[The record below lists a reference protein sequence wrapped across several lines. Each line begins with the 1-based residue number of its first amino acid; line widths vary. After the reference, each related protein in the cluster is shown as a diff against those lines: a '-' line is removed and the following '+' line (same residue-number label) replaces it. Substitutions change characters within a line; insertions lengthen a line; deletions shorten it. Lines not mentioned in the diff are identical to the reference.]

1 MSGRIFLSTAFLI
14 LFLTS
19 AIFSQEIDR
28 NYLQV
33 EEPSAGN
40 FFGVGARAMGMGG
53 AQIATANDAS
63 GLVYNPARLAK
74 VKRIEF
80 SGGMTH
86 QRLNNETGSIGN
98 AQPLSSYYQNQSIT
112 QSNTRFSSA
121 NIVLPV
127 PTYRGSLVFALGF
140 NRMKSFDHAFHSTF
154 IDPTTGTIDLDAVA
168 LETGGINMWS
178 FGGAIDLSP
187 NISVGVAVNYWKGQ
201 DDYLQEYYIQPSI
214 KFESEI
220 RERNRYLYDYSG
232 WNAKL
237 GFSVDA
243 SKFLSVGATIDFP
256 TKFSIDQD
264 FTFNYDSIYV
274 PTDSGIIDEYEL
286 LGHYDLTHP
295 YSFGVGAALN
305 FKYVTLAG
313 DISITDWSQLKPSAR
328 AGVDERLYKEIYQ
341 EVTRWHVGAE
351 FALPKL
357 ATKLRIGYYR
367 DPLPFNSYDP
377 EFNRNYLKTD
387 RRYFTLGAG
396 VLIDQVMTLDVAWN
410 HGVNEF
416 RDDFSQMI
424 KESYTTDKFFVS
436 LAYRL

>member
-1 MSGRIFLSTAFLI
+1 MI

-33 EEPSAGN
+33 EEASAGN

-86 QRLNNETGSIGN
+86 QRLNNETGFIGN
-98 AQPLSSYYQNQSIT
+98 VQPLSSYYQNQSIT

-127 PTYRGSLVFALGF
+127 PTYRGGLVFALGF

-154 IDPTTGTIDLDAVA
+154 IDPTTGAIGLDALA

-187 NISVGVAVNYWKGQ
+187 NISVGGAVNYWKGQ
-201 DDYLQEYYIQPSI
+201 DDYLQEYYLQTLLV
-214 KFESEI
+214 

-264 FTFNYDSIYV
+264 FSFNYDTAGSV
-274 PTDSGIIDEYEL
+274 REYEE

-295 YSFGVGAALN
+295 YSFGAGAALN

-313 DISITDWSQLKPSAR
+313 DVYFTDWSQLKPQAR
-328 AGVDERLYKEIYQ
+328 AGVDDRLYKEIYQ

-351 FALPKL
+351 FNMPEL
-357 ATKLRIGYYR
+357 ATKIRIGFYE
-367 DPLPFNSYDP
+367 DPIPFKSV
-377 EFNRNYLKTD
+377 YLKTD

-396 VLIDQVMTLDVAWN
+396 FLIDQVMTLDVAWN

-416 RDDFSQMI
+416 RDNRIDMV
-424 KESYTTDKFFVS
+424 KESYSTDKFFVS

>member
-1 MSGRIFLSTAFLI
+1 MLSKIFSLAII
-14 LFLTS
+14 LFLFLVS
-19 AIFSQEIDR
+19 SIFSQEIDR

-33 EEPSAGN
+33 EEASAGN

-63 GLVYNPARLAK
+63 GLVNNPARLAK

-86 QRLNNETGSIGN
+86 QRLNNETGFIGN

-154 IDPTTGTIDLDAVA
+154 IDPTTGTIDLDALA

-187 NISVGVAVNYWKGQ
+187 NISVGGAVNYWKGQ
-201 DDYLQEYYIQPSI
+201 DDYLQEYYVQPST
-214 KFESEI
+214 KLTSEI

-264 FTFNYDSIYV
+264 FTFNYDS
-274 PTDSGIIDEYEL
+274 TDAISRDRVIIESEE

-295 YSFGVGAALN
+295 YSFGAGAALN
-305 FKYVTLAG
+305 FKFVTLAG
-313 DISITDWSQLKPSAR
+313 DVNFTDWSQLKPSAR
-328 AGVDERLYKEIYQ
+328 GGVDERLYKEIYQ

-351 FALPKL
+351 FNMPEL
-357 ATKLRIGYYR
+357 ATKLRIGFYA
-367 DPLPFNSYDP
+367 DPIPFTSV
-377 EFNRNYLKTD
+377 YLKTD

-396 VLIDQVMTLDVAWN
+396 FLIDQVMTLDVAWN
-410 HGVNEF
+410 HGINEF
-416 RDDFSQMI
+416 RDSFSQMI

>member
-14 LFLTS
+14 LFLSS
-19 AIFSQEIDR
+19 AVFSQEIDR

-33 EEPSAGN
+33 EEASAGN

-86 QRLNNETGSIGN
+86 QRIENETGTTAAAI
-98 AQPLSSYYQNQSIT
+98 PLGFSYYQNQSIT

-140 NRMKSFDHAFHSTF
+140 NRMKSFDHAFHSTSIYP
-154 IDPTTGTIDLDAVA
+154 IDNTIALDALA

-187 NISVGVAVNYWKGQ
+187 NISVGAAVNYWKGQ
-201 DDYLQEYYIQPSI
+201 DDYLQEYNLPDVPVM
-214 KFESEI
+214 
-220 RERNRYLYDYSG
+220 ERNRYLYDYSG

-243 SKFLSVGATIDFP
+243 AKFLSLGATIDFP

-264 FTFNYDSIYV
+264 FSFHYDS
-274 PTDSGIIDEYEL
+274 SGSVLEYEE

-295 YSFGVGAALN
+295 YSFGAGAALN

-313 DISITDWSQLKPSAR
+313 DINYTDWSQLEPSAR
-328 AGVDERLYKEIYQ
+328 AGVDNRLYKEIYQ
-341 EVTRWHVGAE
+341 EVTSWHIGAE

-357 ATKLRIGYYR
+357 ATKLRAGFYA
-367 DPLPFNSYDP
+367 DPIPFKSV
-377 EFNRNYLKTD
+377 YLKTD

-396 VLIDQVMTLDVAWN
+396 FLIDQVMTLDVAWN